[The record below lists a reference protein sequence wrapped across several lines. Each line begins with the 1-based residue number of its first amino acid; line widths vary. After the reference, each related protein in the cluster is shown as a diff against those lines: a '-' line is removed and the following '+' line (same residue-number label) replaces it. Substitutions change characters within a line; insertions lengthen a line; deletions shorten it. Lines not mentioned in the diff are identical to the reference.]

1 MTRRLRGSDDAGSRA
16 AGSRPPPPRPATP
29 GTRAALR
36 SRLRY
41 PPGMPFDTSPGLPA
55 REQVLVRGAS
65 DVERRFMSAV
75 YRWMTFGLLVTA
87 FVAWAVATTPAVQQ
101 LVFGSRFVFF
111 GLILAELALVV
122 AISAM
127 VNRLSAPA
135 AGGLFVLYSALNGAT
150 LSVVLLAYTGA
161 SVATAFVT
169 AAGAFGAMSL
179 YGTIT
184 KRDLTGWGSFLFM
197 GLIGV
202 VIASVV
208 NLFMRSSMMSW
219 VISCMGVVVFTG
231 LTAYDTQKLRAFAR
245 AGGGTA
251 AMPVSGALSLYLDF
265 INLFLSILRLVGG
278 RRD

>member
-1 MTRRLRGSDDAGSRA
+1 
-16 AGSRPPPPRPATP
+16 
-29 GTRAALR
+29 
-36 SRLRY
+36 
-41 PPGMPFDTSPGLPA
+41 MPFDSPAGMPA

-75 YRWMTFGLLVTA
+75 YQWMTLGLVVTA
-87 FVAWAVATTPAVQQ
+87 GVAWAVASSPAVQQ
-101 LVFGSRFVFF
+101 VVLGNRIVFF
-111 GLILAELALVV
+111 GLVIAELGLVI

-127 VNRLSAPA
+127 VNRLSAAA
-135 AGGLFVLYSALNGAT
+135 AGGLFLLYSALNGAT

-161 SVATAFVT
+161 SVTTAFVT
-169 AAGAFGAMSL
+169 TAGMFGAMSL
-179 YGTIT
+179 YGTVT

-208 NLFMRSSMMSW
+208 NIFLRNSMMSF

-231 LTAYDTQKLRAFAR
+231 LTAYDTQKLRNIAR

-251 AMPVSGALSLYLDF
+251 AMPVNGALALYLDF
-265 INLFLSILRLVGG
+265 INLFLSLLRLLGG
-278 RRD
+278 RRE